1 MKKHLIYTAL
11 LATAPLLLNSCFDE
25 EQQAEQPAATE
36 PAAEEQPQEPAAP
49 TCPTDEEIGA
59 MLTEQL
65 PAEAVA
71 ERGEFSCEPPQTAE
85 GGSVNLVIHQTYTT
99 AENLY
104 TRRQA
109 PEAFNEQRK
118 GINDAVNAATKPE
131 SAYLLQVGGTT
142 DMLTD
147 ADRAAKPLPE
157 DLQAK
162 ANELKDLAEGSV
174 WEQVKPAGESAEVI
188 VRCTATYTEGA
199 WSYSGITVEDGA
211 LQSLREYK
219 PESAVQSEGGFILNA
234 ETEAARKAELA
245 EKIDAFNAAAAPY
258 IDSREQTARNRI
270 TEQEAAAE
278 EAAHKA
284 AEEQAAAEA
293 QRKQWTDAC
302 TKAFA
307 AGKKFS
313 GEWTRAN
320 RFGKLTLSITQINV
334 FDNAIQFVGSLY
346 DTELPEAS
354 LDITGRCDLTPAEE
368 GAKVDVSIYDGSYDP
383 DSPTA
388 EVYDKGDGHLLLHLS
403 KEGKLSGIMTC
414 DAWAAN
420 PEKAINVSL
429 SPQAA
434 NADEGRSKGRSRRR

>member
-25 EQQAEQPAATE
+25 EKQPETPAAE
-36 PAAEEQPQEPAAP
+36 PAAEEPQEPAAP
-49 TCPTDEEIGA
+49 TCPTDEEIGT

-65 PAEAVA
+65 PAETVA
-71 ERGEFSCEPPQTAE
+71 QRGEFSCEPPQTNE
-85 GGSVNLVIHQTYTT
+85 DGSVNLTLHQSYTT

-104 TRRQA
+104 TRRPA

-131 SAYLLQVGGTT
+131 SVYLLQVGATT

-147 ADRAAKPLPE
+147 ADRTAKPLPE
-157 DLQAK
+157 DLQTK
-162 ANELKDLAEGSV
+162 ANELKDLSEGSV
-174 WEQVKPAGESAEVI
+174 WEQVKQAGESAEVI
-188 VRCTATYTEGA
+188 VRCTATYAEGA
-199 WSYSGITVEDGA
+199 WSYSGITVEDAA
-211 LQSLREYK
+211 LQALREFK
-219 PESAVQSEGGFILNA
+219 PESAVASEGGFILNA

-258 IDSREQTARNRI
+258 IDSREQAARNRL

-284 AEEQAAAEA
+284 AEEQAAIEAEN
-293 QRKQWTDAC
+293 KQWTDAC

-307 AGKKFS
+307 VGKKFS
-313 GEWTRAN
+313 GEWTRAH
-320 RFGKLTLSITQINV
+320 RFGKLTLSITQINA
-334 FDNAIQFVGSLY
+334 FDNSIQFVGTLY

-368 GAKVDVSIYDGSYDP
+368 GAAVDITIYDGRYDP

-388 EVYDKGDGHLLLHLS
+388 EVYDARDGRLYLHLN

-414 DAWAAN
+414 AAWEN
-420 PEKAINVSL
+420 TPEKAFSVSMT
-429 SPQAA
+429 PQAEKA
-434 NADEGRSKGRSRRR
+434 EESGSKSRSRRR